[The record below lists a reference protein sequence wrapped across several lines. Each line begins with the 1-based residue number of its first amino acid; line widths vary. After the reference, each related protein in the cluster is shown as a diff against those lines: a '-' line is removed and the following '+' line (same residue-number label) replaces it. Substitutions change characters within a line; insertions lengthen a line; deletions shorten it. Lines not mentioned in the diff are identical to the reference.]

1 MYMLRFYTIFCWLY
15 LKWGRWGKGCILSK
29 NYNSVTKN
37 YYRKTIIFVIDKYFE
52 EKECEFKKNLLQFVT

>member
-1 MYMLRFYTIFCWLY
+1 MGEM
-15 LKWGRWGKGCILSK
+15 GKGCILSK

-52 EKECEFKKNLLQFVT
+52 EKGCEFKKNLLQFGA